1 VDICTIFVENYL
13 QCIVDKTWKI
23 KQKLNDNSFMISKA
37 DKGKT
42 LVILPIERYKT
53 KIHDFIQNNQFINV
67 NTNPTDQYTKM
78 IKHELNKQ
86 NIIQKEHKWKYSNMN
101 PTAPNLHSTIK
112 LHKQNTPIRPVV
124 NWRNSP
130 AKKNGKIRHKNTKR
144 RVFHINTPLDTQHE
158 NLHKLC

>member
-1 VDICTIFVENYL
+1 
-13 QCIVDKTWKI
+13 
-23 KQKLNDNSFMISKA
+23 MIPKA
-37 DKGKT
+37 DRGKT
-42 LVILPIERYKT
+42 LVILLIKRHKT
-53 KIHDFIQNNQFINV
+53 KIHDFIQNNQFINL

-101 PTAPNLHSTIK
+101 TTAPNLHSTIK

-130 AKKNGKIRHKNTKR
+130 AYNVVKFVTKTLKEGYSTSTHHWIHNTKTSISCAD
-144 RVFHINTPLDTQHE
+144 HLL
-158 NLHKLC
+158 LHLIFKNSYIYFYIKHFYLFN